1 MSLACLASSAWC
13 EEETALLHVSVQQ
26 GTGGRAAFKL
36 FDAGE
41 GCPSY
46 NDLPG
51 ARAYLGSLGATV
63 KGKSMRLP
71 KGRPVHVF
79 LFRPRDSRSL
89 MGAGLAQEIRRRA
102 LQVTLHGDSARLV
115 MTGFENR
122 VPAWSSSGDITLEP
136 ATACED
142 VAAE

>member
-1 MSLACLASSAWC
+1 MSRGTPVEVSAGQV
-13 EEETALLHVSVQQ
+13 LRLGKIS
-26 GTGGRAAFKL
+26 G
-36 FDAGE
+36 
-41 GCPSY
+41 
-46 NDLPG
+46 PG